1 MAWEWVAPTA
11 AALTGAT
18 GVFFTWLTG
27 MQGRA
32 QLDRQSR
39 RTERSAE
46 RSRLLKEQRD
56 AYLSVLYYAELEV
69 RRARYEREGKPEKLR
84 EIIATW
90 REASD
95 TEDRMSGFYQAFV
108 EQARKELGP
117 DQPSLPP
124 RSVDWCSASIWSAP
138 DGNCLLTLRPPS
150 VQTEP
155 ERSRRI
161 VRRPTG

>member
-27 MQGRA
+27 AQGRA

-39 RTERSAE
+39 RTEQSAE

-56 AYLSVLYYAELEV
+56 AYLTVLYYAELEV
-69 RRARYEREGKPEKLR
+69 RRARYEREGRLEKLHEVEKKWPKGERVRIYTEATTAVEAFGSQKMR
-84 EIIATW
+84 EIIAIW

-95 TEDRMSGFYQAFV
+95 AEDRMKGFYKAFV
-108 EQARKELGP
+108 EQARKEIGP
-117 DQPSLPP
+117 DRPSIPP
-124 RSVDWCSASIWSAP
+124 DP
-138 DGNCLLTLRPPS
+138 
-150 VQTEP
+150 
-155 ERSRRI
+155 
-161 VRRPTG
+161 